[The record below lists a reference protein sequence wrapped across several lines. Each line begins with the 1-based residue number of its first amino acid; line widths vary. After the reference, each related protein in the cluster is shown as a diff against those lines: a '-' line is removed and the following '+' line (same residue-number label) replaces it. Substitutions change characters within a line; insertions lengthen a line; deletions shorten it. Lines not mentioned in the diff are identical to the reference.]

1 MRGVRWLYS
10 PPMARRTG
18 KYGFSGER
26 HQLDHAP
33 GPFTDMY
40 HYLLTASWPILL
52 LIIAGVFFG
61 ANVLF
66 AVGYYLDGGIEN
78 VHSGSFLDMFFFSV
92 QTMAT
97 IGYGKLEP
105 VTLFSNILVSIEAF
119 VGLLALAM
127 MTGLVFAK
135 FSRPTARVRFT
146 RYAVISTRDGL
157 QSLMVRMANMR
168 ANRIVEAEVH
178 LTLVWDEK
186 TAEGESLRA
195 IYDLST
201 TRRRSALF
209 SLSWTVIHP
218 IDSASP
224 LYGATPEIFKQRK
237 AEIVVSV
244 IGLDETLSQTIHARY
259 PFKTSDIIWGA
270 RFADVLRTRPDGELE
285 VDYTHI
291 DDVIMVEE
299 KSEPARISAD

>member
-1 MRGVRWLYS
+1 
-10 PPMARRTG
+10 MARRTG
-18 KYGFSGER
+18 KFGFSGEPR
-26 HQLDHAP
+26 KLDHAP
-33 GPFTDMY
+33 GPFADMY
-40 HYLLTASWPILL
+40 HYLLTASWPMLL
-52 LIIAGVFFG
+52 LIIATVFFG

-66 AVGYYLDGGIEN
+66 ALGFYLDGGIEN
-78 VHSGSFLDMFFFSV
+78 VHSGSYLDMFFFSV

-97 IGYGKLEP
+97 IGYGKMEP

-119 VGLLALAM
+119 IGLLALAM

-146 RYAVISTRDGL
+146 RYAVISTRDGVP
-157 QSLMVRMANMR
+157 SLMVRMANLR

-178 LTLVWDEK
+178 LTVVWNER
-186 TAEGESLRA
+186 TEEGETIRKIFDLR
-195 IYDLST
+195 T
-201 TRRRSALF
+201 TRQRSPLF

-224 LYGATPEIFKQRK
+224 LYELTPEILEQRN

-244 IGLDETLSQTIHARY
+244 VGLDETFAQTIHARH
-259 PFKTSDIIWGA
+259 PFKTADIIWGA
-270 RFADVLRTRPDGELE
+270 RFADILRARPDGEME

-291 DDVIMVEE
+291 DDVIMVED

>member
-1 MRGVRWLYS
+1 
-10 PPMARRTG
+10 MARATG
-18 KYGFSGER
+18 KYGFSGEDPKLG
-26 HQLDHAP
+26 HTP
-33 GPFTDMY
+33 GPFRDLY
-40 HYLLTASWPILL
+40 HYLLTASWPMLL
-52 LIIAGVFFG
+52 LIIASVFFG

-66 AVGYYLDGGIEN
+66 AIGYYFDGGIEN

-146 RYAVISTRDGL
+146 RYAVVSTRDGVP
-157 QSLMVRMANMR
+157 SLMVRMANLR
-168 ANRIVEAEVH
+168 ANRVLEAQVH
-178 LTLVWDEK
+178 LTIVWNEL
-186 TAEGESLRA
+186 TAEGEGVRKIFDLR
-195 IYDLST
+195 T
-201 TRRRSALF
+201 TRARSPLF
-209 SLSWTVIHP
+209 SLSWTAIHP

-224 LYGATPEIFKQRK
+224 LFGLTPESLEQRQ
-237 AEIVVSV
+237 AQIVVSIV
-244 IGLDETLSQTIHARY
+244 GLDETLAQTIHARHQ
-259 PFKTSDIIWGA
+259 FKAADIIWGA
-270 RFADVLRTRPDGELE
+270 RFADILRPRPDGEYE

-291 DDVIMVEE
+291 DDVIMVED
-299 KSEPARISAD
+299 KPEPARITAD